1 MSWDLDFYVS
11 EAVMSD
17 NPITIKRA
25 GVGYLFRLLAL
36 LLSFFDSVKEI
47 KCAYEDMDNL
57 SKNLD
62 KIKTLLDNE
71 TEKAK
76 TLAGFLQH
84 FTDVSTEKLSIEE
97 LVTLSKHVL
106 SFNMPSKSS
115 GGGGEIKN
123 EAMLN
128 NLLNDVICQ
137 TAFCIGKDPMWVSEN
152 VNYVQCVIIL
162 IQYRKFR
169 VGSLTDMRVAMNAGK
184 EDYSKYV
191 RDLSGLITLEEAL
204 DG

>member
-11 EAVMSD
+11 EAVMSG

-71 TEKAK
+71 TEKSK
-76 TLAGFLQH
+76 TLAEFLQH
-84 FTDVSTEKLSIEE
+84 FTDIATDKLNIEE

-106 SFNMPSKSS
+106 SFNMPRKN

-123 EAMLN
+123 DVMLN
-128 NLLNDVICQ
+128 NILNDVICQ

-162 IQYRKFR
+162 SQYRKAR
-169 VGSLTDMRVAMNAGK
+169 VGPMTDMRVAMNAKK